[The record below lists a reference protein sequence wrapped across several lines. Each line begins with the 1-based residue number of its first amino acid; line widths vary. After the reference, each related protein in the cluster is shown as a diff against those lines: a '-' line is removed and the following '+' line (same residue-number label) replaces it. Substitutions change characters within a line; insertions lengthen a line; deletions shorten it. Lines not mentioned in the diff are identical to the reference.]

1 MPVVTI
7 AGNPNI
13 SDDERRKMV
22 HEVSKIVAE
31 TYGLPIETITALVQE
46 YPPENIRA
54 GGELL
59 IHRFKK

>member
-13 SDDERRKMV
+13 M

-31 TYGLPIETITALVQE
+31 SYGLPIEAITVLVQE
-46 YPPENIRA
+46 YPPENIGVA
-54 GGELL
+54 GELL
-59 IHRFKK
+59 IDKK

>member
-1 MPVVTI
+1 MPVITI

-13 SDDERRKMV
+13 SDDDRRKMV

-31 TYGLPIETITALVQE
+31 SYGLPIETITVLIQE
-46 YPPENIRA
+46 YTPENVGS

-59 IHRFKK
+59 IDKIKK

>member
-1 MPVVTI
+1 MPVITI

-13 SDDERRKMV
+13 SDDDRRKMV

-31 TYGLPIETITALVQE
+31 SYGLPIETITVLIQE
-46 YPPENIRA
+46 YTPENVGS

-59 IHRFKK
+59 IDKFKK

>member
-31 TYGLPIETITALVQE
+31 TYGLPIETITVLVQE
-46 YPPENIRA
+46 YPPENIGA

-59 IHRFKK
+59 IDRFKK